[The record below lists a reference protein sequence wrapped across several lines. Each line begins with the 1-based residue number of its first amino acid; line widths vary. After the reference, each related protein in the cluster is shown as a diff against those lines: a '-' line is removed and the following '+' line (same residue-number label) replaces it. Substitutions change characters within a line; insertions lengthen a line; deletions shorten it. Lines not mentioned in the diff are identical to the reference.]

1 VHYLATIILPL
12 LFVSAIVSLLHYC
25 YDLTGSAS
33 FSRLWHDEKNHEIES
48 AKKRLAP
55 WAARWPRLTVG
66 YHAVS
71 IVLQSLTFI
80 CLGIVLA
87 IAHQSETV
95 SLAKL
100 LGIAGGFLI
109 VYGLLVRFLPR
120 AIANA
125 YADRVSLATL
135 PLNSMLY
142 WPIALATLPA
152 FAIRESLGKIFPEHH
167 TESRPST
174 EDEIL
179 SMVEHSKDEDL
190 EEGEREMIKSALEF
204 GDTVSREIMTPRVD
218 LVGLE
223 ASMPIPE
230 AAKLIGEANY
240 SRFPVYRERIDEI
253 SGLVHVKD
261 VLAVLTSI
269 RDGGKH
275 KTLADIAN
283 DIPFVPEQMPID
295 DLLKLMQSEK
305 TQCAVVVD
313 EYGGTAGL
321 VSIEDIIEELVGEIV
336 DKFDE
341 EQPAIRALSDHAWL
355 VDARTPI
362 DEVNEETGMHLP
374 EKEEYDSLGGLV
386 LHALGRIPSMGESL
400 ELNGTR
406 ITVRKGTARQLSSLE
421 VAYREPVAEVD

>member
-1 VHYLATIILPL
+1 MHYLATIILPL
-12 LFVSAIVSLLHYC
+12 LLLSAIVSLLHYC

-33 FSRLWHDEKNHEIES
+33 LSRLWHDDKNHEIEPI
-48 AKKRLAP
+48 KKRLTP
-55 WAARWPRLTVG
+55 WAPRWPRLTVG
-66 YHAVS
+66 YQAVS

-80 CLGIVLA
+80 GLGIVLA
-87 IAHQSETV
+87 KAHYAGTT
-95 SLAKL
+95 SLANL
-100 LGIAGGFLI
+100 IAIGVGVLV
-109 VYGLLVRFLPR
+109 VYGLLVRFIPR

-152 FAIRESLGKIFPEHH
+152 FAIRNGLGKIFPEHH

-179 SMVEHSKDEDL
+179 SMVEHSLDEDL

-230 AAKLIGEANY
+230 AAKVIGEANY
-240 SRFPVYRERIDEI
+240 SRFPVYVERIDEI

-261 VLAVLTSI
+261 VLAALTN
-269 RDGGKH
+269 GGKT
-275 KTLADIAN
+275 KVLADIAN

-295 DLLKLMQSEK
+295 DLLKLMQTEK

-341 EQPAIRALSDHAWL
+341 EQPPIRALSERAWL

-386 LHALGRIPSMGESL
+386 LHALGRIPAMGESL
-400 ELNGTR
+400 DVNGTR
-406 ITVRKGTARQLSSLE
+406 ITIRKGTSRQLTSLE
-421 VAYREPVAEVD
+421 VAFRDPAATVEG

>member
-1 VHYLATIILPL
+1 VHLLLTIILPL
-12 LFVSAIVSLLHYC
+12 LLLSAIVSLLHYC

-33 FSRLWHDEKNHEIES
+33 LSRLWHDEKNHEIEPI
-48 AKKRLAP
+48 KKRLAP
-55 WAARWPRLTVG
+55 WVPRWSRLTVG
-66 YHAVS
+66 YQAMS

-80 CLGIVLA
+80 GLGIVLTHA
-87 IAHQSETV
+87 RHSDAMN
-95 SLAKL
+95 LAKL
-100 LGIAGGFLI
+100 MGIGIGVLV
-109 VYGLLVRFLPR
+109 VYGLLVRFIPR

-135 PLNSMLY
+135 PINSLFY

-152 FAIRESLGKIFPEHH
+152 FAIRNGLSKIFPEHH

-223 ASMPIPE
+223 ASLPIAE
-230 AAKLIGEANY
+230 AAKIIGDANY
-240 SRFPVYRERIDEI
+240 SRFPVYQERIDEI

-261 VLAVLTSI
+261 VLAVLTN
-269 RDGGKH
+269 GGKH
-275 KTLADIAN
+275 KALADIAN

-341 EQPAIRALSDHAWL
+341 EHPPIRALSECAWL

-386 LHALGRIPSMGESL
+386 LHALGRIPAMGESL
-400 ELNGTR
+400 DLNGTR
-406 ITVRKGTARQLSSLE
+406 ITIRKGTSRQLKSLE
-421 VAYREPVAEVD
+421 VAFRDPAATAGG